1 VAVIARYGRSVFINC
16 PFDDD
21 YVPIFEAIVFTVQAL
36 GFEPVSARIRINSGE
51 VRLLKIASLIRRCRY
66 SIHDLSRTEL
76 DPSHGLP
83 RFNMPLE
90 LGLDLG
96 CKIFNT
102 KYSGKSLLIFDRERY
117 RFQRYVSDIG
127 GQDIAEHGNEPA
139 RAIGKVRDWLRAE
152 SGLKKICGPATLLD
166 RYQRFRKQLPAI
178 CRRLKIEPAELTF
191 VDFTYSIAY
200 WLQRTGL

>member
-1 VAVIARYGRSVFINC
+1 MAATTRYARSVFINC

-21 YVPIFEAIVFTVQAL
+21 YVPIFEAIVFTIQAL
-36 GFEPVSARIRINSGE
+36 GFEPVSARVRINSGD
-51 VRLLKIASLIRRCRY
+51 VRLLRIAGLIRSCRY
-66 SIHDLSRTEL
+66 SIHDLSRTEV
-76 DPSHGLP
+76 DPTHALP

-117 RFQRYVSDIG
+117 RFQRYVSDIA
-127 GQDIAEHGNEPA
+127 GQDIAEHGNDPA
-139 RAIGKVRDWLRAE
+139 SAIGKVRDWLRAE
-152 SGLKKICGPATLLD
+152 SGLKNICGPATLVQ
-166 RYQRFRKQLPAI
+166 RYGRFRKQLPAI
-178 CRRLKIEPAELTF
+178 CRRLKIRPTELTF

-200 WLQRTGL
+200 WLQRTAL